1 MFCSLVQVKMDY
13 CQLGNIFLYRT
24 LLYVSVCHCCTPAW
38 RSVNVRDGNSSQR
51 LGLESHL
58 SRINKDSRLD
68 LDSWTADSRLDL
80 DSWLV
85 RLVKN
90 ESFGIGVYMNVSLRE
105 TGCLK
110 KSLDGIFFSS
120 CLRVMHISVH
130 NRSSALFTAETKETM
145 FNWCSSATRW
155 QRVNLH

>member
-1 MFCSLVQVKMDY
+1 MQKILIHINKIQ
-13 CQLGNIFLYRT
+13 
-24 LLYVSVCHCCTPAW
+24 LLYCILLY
-38 RSVNVRDGNSSQR
+38 RDGNSSQR

-58 SRINKDSRLD
+58 SRINKTDYLTRDSDSD
-68 LDSWTADSRLDL
+68 LTG
-80 DSWLV
+80 LV
-85 RLVKN
+85 LVNK
-90 ESFGIGVYMNVSLRE
+90 SFGIGVYMNVSLRE

-130 NRSSALFTAETKETM
+130 NRSYALFTAETKETM

>member
-1 MFCSLVQVKMDY
+1 M
-13 CQLGNIFLYRT
+13 
-24 LLYVSVCHCCTPAW
+24 
-38 RSVNVRDGNSSQR
+38 
-51 LGLESHL
+51 
-58 SRINKDSRLD
+58 
-68 LDSWTADSRLDL
+68 
-80 DSWLV
+80 

-120 CLRVMHISVH
+120 CLRVMHIRVH

-145 FNWCSSATRW
+145 FN
-155 QRVNLH
+155 

>member
-1 MFCSLVQVKMDY
+1 M
-13 CQLGNIFLYRT
+13 
-24 LLYVSVCHCCTPAW
+24 
-38 RSVNVRDGNSSQR
+38 
-51 LGLESHL
+51 
-58 SRINKDSRLD
+58 
-68 LDSWTADSRLDL
+68 
-80 DSWLV
+80 

-130 NRSSALFTAETKETM
+130 NRGCFVYSG
-145 FNWCSSATRW
+145 N
-155 QRVNLH
+155 QGNDV

>member
-1 MFCSLVQVKMDY
+1 M
-13 CQLGNIFLYRT
+13 
-24 LLYVSVCHCCTPAW
+24 
-38 RSVNVRDGNSSQR
+38 
-51 LGLESHL
+51 
-58 SRINKDSRLD
+58 
-68 LDSWTADSRLDL
+68 
-80 DSWLV
+80 

-120 CLRVMHISVH
+120 CLHVMHSSVH

-145 FNWCSSATRW
+145 FN
-155 QRVNLH
+155 